1 MNSQKLPAEA
11 QSGTHPTTASE
22 LDQQSAINQ
31 QPRNGGVWMKK
42 PQASSGAVKEQKDR
56 SSAISSTPSE
66 YGSDDTS
73 NRSPHAG
80 QSNERP
86 VADKDAFIQSD
97 LGQQHWQS
105 RISPAERAKELAA
118 EMNQNV
124 DRRRSST
131 SSIGDKILKLGG
143 KKEYKLN

>member
-1 MNSQKLPAEA
+1 MDPQKLQASA
-11 QSGTHPTTASE
+11 RSGTHPSTAND

-42 PQASSGAVKEQKDR
+42 PQASAGSYVQEKDN

-73 NRSPHAG
+73 HRSPHVS
-80 QSNERP
+80 QSSERP
-86 VADKDAFIQSD
+86 VADRDAFIQPD
-97 LGQQHWQS
+97 QVQQHWQT
-105 RISPAERAKELAA
+105 RMTPAERAKELAA

-124 DRRRSST
+124 DRRRSS
-131 SSIGDKILKLGG
+131 SSSFGDKILKLGG